1 MNTETV
7 AERRRKVLVGD
18 LPPHFLRLAVPV
30 QPVVAEP
37 EVVQPRLVSFVPPN
51 TRGRLSVTIME
62 ANLVKNY
69 GLVRMDPYCRVRV
82 GNVAFDTNVAANAGR
97 APNWNRTL
105 NAYLPMNVESIYIQ
119 IFDEKAFGPDEV
131 IAWAHIMLPL
141 AIFNGDNID
150 DYFHLSGQQGEGK
163 EGMIHL
169 HFSFAPIELPLQQEI
184 PQQPQQQEAPAPL
197 PVEITEE
204 DTKEIQEMFPT
215 VDKEVIKCI
224 LEERRGDKEAAV
236 SAILEMTTAAEST

>member
-1 MNTETV
+1 MNSETV
-7 AERRRKVLVGD
+7 AERRRKVLVGE

-30 QPVVAEP
+30 QQVAEP

-51 TRGRLSVTIME
+51 TRGRLSVTILE

-97 APNWNRTL
+97 SPTWNRTL
-105 NAYLPMNVESIYIQ
+105 NAYLPMNVESIYVQ

-131 IAWAHIMLPL
+131 IAWVHVMLPPT
-141 AIFNGDNID
+141 IFNGDNVD
-150 DYFHLSGQQGEGK
+150 DYFQLSGQQGEGK

-169 HFSFAPIELPLQQEI
+169 HFSFAPIELPLQSEVR
-184 PQQPQQQEAPAPL
+184 PQQEAVPVPL

-236 SAILEMTTAAEST
+236 SAILEMTSASETA

>member
-1 MNTETV
+1 MPGETV
-7 AERRRKVLVGD
+7 AERRRKVLVGE

-30 QPVVAEP
+30 LPQHAEP

-51 TRGRLSVTIME
+51 TRGRLSVTILE

-97 APNWNRTL
+97 SPTWNRTL
-105 NAYLPMNVESIYIQ
+105 NAYLPTNVESIYIQ

-141 AIFNGDNID
+141 PIFNGDNID
-150 DYFHLSGQQGEGK
+150 EYFQLSGQQGEGK

-169 HFSFAPIELPLQQEI
+169 HFSFAPIELPLEQGGAPQAA
-184 PQQPQQQEAPAPL
+184 QQPAPVPL

-204 DTKEIQEMFPT
+204 DTKEIQEMFPS

-236 SAILEMTTAAEST
+236 SAILEMTSAAETA

>member
-1 MNTETV
+1 MNSETV
-7 AERRRKVLVGD
+7 AERRKKVLVGE

-30 QPVVAEP
+30 QQVAEP
-37 EVVQPRLVSFVPPN
+37 EIVQPRLVSFVPPN
-51 TRGRLSVTIME
+51 TRGRLSVTILE

-82 GNVAFDTNVAANAGR
+82 GNVAFDTNVAANGGR
-97 APNWNRTL
+97 APTWNRTL

-150 DYFHLSGQQGEGK
+150 EYFQLSGQQGEGK

-169 HFSFAPIELPLQQEI
+169 HFSFAPIELPLQSEVM
-184 PQQPQQQEAPAPL
+184 PQQDVVPAPL

-204 DTKEIQEMFPT
+204 DTKEIQEMFPS

-236 SAILEMTTAAEST
+236 SAILEMTSASETA

>member
-7 AERRRKVLVGD
+7 AERRRKVLVGE

-30 QPVVAEP
+30 QQVAEP
-37 EVVQPRLVSFVPPN
+37 EVVQPRIVSFVPPN
-51 TRGRLSVTIME
+51 TRGRLSVTILE

-97 APNWNRTL
+97 SPTWNRTL

-141 AIFNGDNID
+141 PIFNGDNLE
-150 DYFHLSGQQGEGK
+150 DYFQLSGQQGEGK

-169 HFSFAPIELPLQQEI
+169 HFAFVPIDLPTPLPEAQQV
-184 PQQPQQQEAPAPL
+184 QEDAPAPL
-197 PVEITEE
+197 LEITEE

-224 LEERRGDKEAAV
+224 LEERRGDKESAV
-236 SAILEMTTAAEST
+236 SAILEMTAATEST

>member
-1 MNTETV
+1 MNTETI
-7 AERRRKVLVGD
+7 AERRRQVLVGE

-30 QPVVAEP
+30 QQVVEP
-37 EVVQPRLVSFVPPN
+37 EIVQPRIVSFVPPN
-51 TRGRLSVTIME
+51 TRGRLSVTILE

-97 APNWNRTL
+97 SPVWNRTL
-105 NAYLPMNVESIYIQ
+105 NAYLPNNVESIYIQ

-131 IAWAHIMLPL
+131 IAWSHVMLP
-141 AIFNGDNID
+141 ATIFNGDNVD
-150 DYFHLSGQQGEGK
+150 EYFQLSGQQGEGK
-163 EGMIHL
+163 EGMIHV
-169 HFSFAPIELPLQQEI
+169 HFSFAPIENPISSEVQPVQQEV
-184 PQQPQQQEAPAPL
+184 APVPL

-236 SAILEMTTAAEST
+236 SAILEMTSAPAETA

>member
-7 AERRRKVLVGD
+7 AERRRKVLVGE

-30 QPVVAEP
+30 QQVAEP

-51 TRGRLSVTIME
+51 TRGRLSVTILE

-97 APNWNRTL
+97 SPTWNRTL

-131 IAWAHIMLPL
+131 IAWAHVMLPL
-141 AIFNGDNID
+141 PIFNGDNLD
-150 DYFHLSGQQGEGK
+150 EYFQLSGQQGEGK

-169 HFSFAPIELPLQQEI
+169 HFSFAPIDLPLQPEV
-184 PQQPQQQEAPAPL
+184 QPEPEAAPVPL

-236 SAILEMTTAAEST
+236 SAILEMTAAAETPTA

>member
-7 AERRRKVLVGD
+7 AERRRKVLVGE

-30 QPVVAEP
+30 QQVAEP
-37 EVVQPRLVSFVPPN
+37 EVVQPRIVSFVPPN
-51 TRGRLSVTIME
+51 TRGRLSVTILE

-97 APNWNRTL
+97 SPTWNRTL

-141 AIFNGDNID
+141 PIFNGDNLE
-150 DYFHLSGQQGEGK
+150 DYFQLSGQQGEGK

-169 HFSFAPIELPLQQEI
+169 HFAFVPIDLPTPLPETQQV
-184 PQQPQQQEAPAPL
+184 QEDAPAPL

-224 LEERRGDKEAAV
+224 LEERRGDKESAV
-236 SAILEMTTAAEST
+236 SAILEMTAATEST